1 MVSQYTFDLEVE
13 SWELRVV
20 VSVSGGYI
28 PASMEEPAECPEVE
42 WYIEKVLS
50 IGSFDDIDDD
60 SFLFFKNKM
69 FFLVVSCAV
78 VNILV

>member
-1 MVSQYTFDLEVE
+1 MSSQYTFDLEVE
-13 SWELRVV
+13 SWELRVDV
-20 VSVSGGYI
+20 TVSGGSI

-60 SFLFFKNKM
+60 DILT
-69 FFLVVSCAV
+69 AV
-78 VNILV
+78 CNELDELNELAEIDV

>member
-28 PASMEEPAECPEVE
+28 PASMEEPAECPEIE

-50 IGSFDDIDDD
+50 IGSFDILTAVCNELDELNELAEID
-60 SFLFFKNKM
+60 
-69 FFLVVSCAV
+69 V
-78 VNILV
+78 

>member
-28 PASMEEPAECPEVE
+28 PASMEEPAECPEIE

-60 SFLFFKNKM
+60 DILT
-69 FFLVVSCAV
+69 AV
-78 VNILV
+78 CNELDELNELAEIDV